1 MAALDNRRQE
11 ESRAFHLAE
20 RDRLRCIVLHRKLGS
35 LENERDR
42 VLRDHPFKWQQR
54 AARLVN
60 LIAATTCELSQLE
73 LPL

>member
-1 MAALDNRRQE
+1 MAVLANRRQE

-20 RDRLRCIVLHRKLGS
+20 RDRLRRIALHRKLGA

-60 LIAATTCELSQLE
+60 LIVATTFALNQLE